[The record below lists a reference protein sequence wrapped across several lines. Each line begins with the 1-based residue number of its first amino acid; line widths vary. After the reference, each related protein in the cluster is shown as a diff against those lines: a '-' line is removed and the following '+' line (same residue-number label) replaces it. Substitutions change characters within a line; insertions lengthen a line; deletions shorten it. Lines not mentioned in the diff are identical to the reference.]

1 MDFDDLEEAP
11 VKATS
16 RVSKFAPKSSKLKPK
31 PKAEPGP
38 KTEPQPQPQP
48 EPSISKP
55 EPQEF
60 VATVKKNED
69 GVETVSPS
77 HIKPELNTDVQMET
91 EPKSEPE
98 DEAETGR
105 DDPMDEDT
113 PEDTVVREI
122 DVFFTPSI
130 DAETQVRV
138 SLTPFCLFDSAV
150 FFFTISE

>member
-1 MDFDDLEEAP
+1 MDLDDLEEAP

-38 KTEPQPQPQP
+38 KTEPQPQP

-55 EPQEF
+55 ESQEF

-69 GVETVSPS
+69 GVETVSPI
-77 HIKPELNTDVQMET
+77 HIKPEFNSNVQMET

-98 DEAETGR
+98 DKAESGR

-130 DAETQVRV
+130 DAETKVRV
-138 SLTPFCLFDSAV
+138 SRTPLLARFCI
-150 FFFTISE
+150 FFIIILE